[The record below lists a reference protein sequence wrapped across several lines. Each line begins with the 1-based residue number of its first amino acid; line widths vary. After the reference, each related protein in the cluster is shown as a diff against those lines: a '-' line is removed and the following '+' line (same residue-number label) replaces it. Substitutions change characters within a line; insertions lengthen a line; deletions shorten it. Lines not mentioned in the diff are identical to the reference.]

1 MKQGVALTGR
11 NTTGPPRAAFWWVT
25 LHMRMLQMST
35 DVRRR
40 QTTTDA
46 SDRY

>member
-1 MKQGVALTGR
+1 MLFKQDVALMGR
-11 NTTGPPRAAFWWVT
+11 NTWWIT
-25 LHMRMLQMST
+25 L
-35 DVRRR
+35 RRGVL